1 MATAVTAMFKGLSLH
16 RWTRLL
22 STCVVQAAECGQNY
36 KGTTMRADRSGEHRR
51 AFEKNKQRIL
61 KTQDVCGI
69 CGRPI
74 DKELKYPHPLAA
86 SVDHIIPVSRGG
98 HPSDIE
104 NLQIAHWTCNRQ
116 KSDKMMR
123 AVDVKEKEK
132 EDDGSTP
139 VDDLPQH
146 INWLQYAVSA
156 GRR

>member
-1 MATAVTAMFKGLSLH
+1 
-16 RWTRLL
+16 
-22 STCVVQAAECGQNY
+22 
-36 KGTTMRADRSGEHRR
+36 MRADRSGEHRR

-123 AVDVKEKEK
+123 AVETKEKE
-132 EDDGSTP
+132 EDGSIP

-146 INWLQYAVSA
+146 VNWLQYAASV

>member
-1 MATAVTAMFKGLSLH
+1 
-16 RWTRLL
+16 
-22 STCVVQAAECGQNY
+22 
-36 KGTTMRADRSGEHRR
+36 MRADRSGEHRR

-123 AVDVKEKEK
+123 AVDAKEKGE
-132 EDDGSTP
+132 EEGSTP

-146 INWLQYAVSA
+146 INWLQYAAYVS
-156 GRR
+156 RR